1 MITLRRYDFFMTWP
15 PSCQGEV
22 RGMTAGRTLRRD
34 AFAPS
39 PVRAEASWLAYRAC
53 GLARC
58 GYGVIS
64 AFSGRMGRSLI
75 PSGLVPGFLRRHR
88 GMALKT
94 PFPLV
99 SGPMIVDIP
108 PLPVRK
114 RWLAVTT
121 TRGLVRAKS
130 PCLFILPLCGDRKSM
145 VLHSLSL
152 RRLTP
157 KCQENRISALAEA
170 ENRPGGKN
178 GGEAQQGQQVRAK
191 VRQGAAL
198 EKDRPHRFHEVA

>member
-1 MITLRRYDFFMTWP
+1 MAGVSGLRL
-15 PSCQGEV
+15 G
-22 RGMTAGRTLRRD
+22 
-34 AFAPS
+34 
-39 PVRAEASWLAYRAC
+39 PVWIWRNLSVFGKNGQKSDSQRF
-53 GLARC
+53 GSR
-58 GYGVIS
+58 IS
-64 AFSGRMGRSLI
+64 AQASGDG
-75 PSGLVPGFLRRHR
+75 P
-88 GMALKT
+88 KN